1 MSSGIFYPKNKIGVL
16 RIACFEYFEV
26 IFFINCFIYLTNYD

>member
-16 RIACFEYFEV
+16 GIACFEYFEV
-26 IFFINCFIYLTNYD
+26 ILLISCFI